1 MVMPLMELAVI
12 FRMDLHCDLQFHLRA
27 MTTRYTFQ
35 KLNKNGKKLSSTDIQ
50 VSPCDTPCGSREPLA
65 AGKVCGGAADSA
77 QINSESKGDKYISLV
92 YI

>member
-27 MTTRYTFQ
+27 MITRYYFQ
-35 KLNKNGKKLSSTDIQ
+35 KLNKMVKNYLVPT
-50 VSPCDTPCGSREPLA
+50 SRCHLVIHRVVHAKPLA

-77 QINSESKGDKYISLV
+77 QINSERKGDKYIS
-92 YI
+92 

>member
-1 MVMPLMELAVI
+1 MIHRVA
-12 FRMDLHCDLQFHLRA
+12 HA
-27 MTTRYTFQ
+27 
-35 KLNKNGKKLSSTDIQ
+35 K
-50 VSPCDTPCGSREPLA
+50 PLA